1 MSGAGHDALPPEP
14 QLREAAIALR
24 DNRTDAAELLLRQF
38 LEKSP
43 RNPNAL
49 RMLAEVAIR
58 CECYSDAEGVL
69 EECLAVA
76 PHFTAARYR
85 YATLLFK
92 MNKAHRALAEIGLL
106 LENDPDN
113 FECLS
118 LKAVTLARIGD
129 YESALALHEKLI
141 AAHPE
146 RPGIWLN
153 YAAELKAAGRRDRS
167 IAVYREAIAKFP
179 HLVEAYWSLG
189 NNKTFRFE
197 AAELDAMRS
206 ELARADL
213 SDPDRCL
220 LHFTLGKVAEDAK
233 EYETSFDHY
242 AKANAIRRAQT
253 RYDAAQT
260 SALFDRIRAVFTR
273 AFLEARTGQV
283 CAARDPI
290 FVVGLPRSGSTLI
303 EQILSSHS
311 QIEATMELPNVA
323 QIVDRLDGAYP
334 EVMEALDGDVLEA
347 LGEEYVEE
355 TRAFR
360 NLGRA
365 FFIDKMPENFRYL
378 GLIHLMLPNARI
390 IDARRHPLAC
400 GFSNYRQDFETD
412 YAFTYDLADLGR
424 YWRDYAQ
431 LMAHWDEVLPG
442 RIHRVFHERLIGDP
456 EGEIRRLLD
465 YLGLPFEESC
475 LRFYENDRPVLTAS
489 SEQVRQPIFKTAL
502 EQWQNY
508 EPWLGPL
515 KHALGP
521 VLAAYPDVPPF
532 NPSVGNR

>member
-1 MSGAGHDALPPEP
+1 MTAAGPDALPPEP

-24 DNRTDAAELLLRQF
+24 DNRTGTAELLLRQF
-38 LEKSP
+38 LEENP

-49 RMLAEVAIR
+49 RMLAEIAIR
-58 CECYSDAEGVL
+58 CECLSDAQGLL
-69 EECLAVA
+69 EQCLAIA
-76 PHFTAARYR
+76 PHFVAARYR
-85 YATLLFK
+85 YATLLYK
-92 MNKAHRALAEIGLL
+92 MNKAHRALAEIALL
-106 LENDPDN
+106 LADDPGN
-113 FECLS
+113 FECRS
-118 LKAVTLARIGD
+118 LKAVVLARVGD
-129 YESALALHEKLI
+129 YESALALHEELI

-146 RPGIWLN
+146 RSGIWLN
-153 YAAELKAAGRRDRS
+153 YAAELKAAGRRDKS
-167 IAVYREAIAKFP
+167 IAVYREAIARFP

-206 ELARADL
+206 ALARPDL
-213 SDPDRCL
+213 SDLDRCL
-220 LHFTLGKVAEDAK
+220 LHFTLGKAAEDAK
-233 EYETSFDHY
+233 EYAQSFDHY
-242 AKANAIRRAQT
+242 AVANAIRHAQT
-253 RYDAAQT
+253 RYDGDQT
-260 SALFDRIRAVFTR
+260 SALFERIRAVFTR
-273 AFLEARTGQV
+273 EFLEARAAQG

-323 QIVDRLDGAYP
+323 QTVERLDGPYP
-334 EVMEALDGDVLEA
+334 DVIEALDAEVFEA

-378 GLIHLMLPNARI
+378 GLIRLMLPNARI

-400 GFSNYRQDFETD
+400 GFSNYRQDFESD
-412 YAFTYDLADLGR
+412 YAFTYDLDDLGR

-431 LMAHWDEVLPG
+431 LMAHWDAVMPG
-442 RIHRVFHERLIGDP
+442 AVHRVFHERLIEDP

-465 YLGLPFEESC
+465 FLGLPFEEAC

-489 SEQVRQPIFKTAL
+489 SEQVRQPIFKTQL

-508 EPWLGPL
+508 EPWLAPL

-521 VLAAYPDVPPF
+521 VLEAYPEVLPL
-532 NPSVGNR
+532 NSTGGNR

>member
-1 MSGAGHDALPPEP
+1 MTSPGHDALPPEP
-14 QLREAAIALR
+14 QLREAAIALG
-24 DNRTDAAELLLRQF
+24 DNRVDAAEIHLRQF
-38 LEKSP
+38 LEKNP

-58 CECYSDAEGVL
+58 CECFSDAEGLL
-69 EECLAVA
+69 EECLAIA
-76 PHFTAARYR
+76 PHYVAARYR

-92 MNKAHRALAEIGLL
+92 MNKAHRALAETDLL
-106 LENDPDN
+106 LENDPGN

-129 YESALALHEKLI
+129 YEKALALHEKLI

-167 IAVYREAIAKFP
+167 IAVYRDAIARFP
-179 HLVEAYWSLG
+179 HLIEAYWSLG

-197 AAELDAMRS
+197 DTELDAMRR
-206 ELARADL
+206 ELARAEL
-213 SDPDRCL
+213 SDADRCL
-220 LHFTLGKVAEDAK
+220 LHFTLGKAAEDAK
-233 EYETSFDHY
+233 EYEISFGHY
-242 AKANAIRRAQT
+242 AKANAIRHAQT

-260 SALFDRIRAVFTR
+260 SALFDRIRTVFT
-273 AFLEARTGQV
+273 AQFLEARATQG
-283 CAARDPI
+283 CAASDPI

-323 QIVDRLDGAYP
+323 LIVDRLDGPYP
-334 EVMEALDGDVLEA
+334 EVVGTLEGDVFEA
-347 LGEEYVEE
+347 LGEEYIEE

-378 GLIHLMLPNARI
+378 GLIRLMLPNARI

-412 YAFTYDLADLGR
+412 YAFTYDLDDLGR
-424 YWRDYAQ
+424 YWRDYVQ
-431 LMAHWDEVLPG
+431 LMAHWDQVMPG
-442 RIHRVFHERLIGDP
+442 KIHRVFHERLIEEP

-465 YLGLPFEESC
+465 FLGLPFEEAC

-489 SEQVRQPIFKTAL
+489 SEQVRQPIFKTQL

-508 EPWLGPL
+508 EPWLETL
-515 KHALGP
+515 KQALGP
-521 VLAAYPDVPPF
+521 ALTAYPEAPPL

>member
-1 MSGAGHDALPPEP
+1 MTSSGQDKLPPEP
-14 QLREAAIALR
+14 QLREAAIALGDSR
-24 DNRTDAAELLLRQF
+24 FDAAELLLRQF
-38 LEKSP
+38 LEKNP

-58 CECYSDAEGVL
+58 CECYSDAEGLL
-69 EECLAVA
+69 EECLAIA
-76 PHFTAARYR
+76 PHYLAARYR

-92 MNKAHRALAEIGLL
+92 MNKAHRALAETDIL
-106 LENDPDN
+106 LEDDPAN

-129 YESALALHEKLI
+129 YEKALALHEKLI
-141 AAHPE
+141 GDHPG

-153 YAAELKAAGRRDRS
+153 YAAELKAAGRGDRS
-167 IAVYREAIAKFP
+167 IAVYRDAIARFP
-179 HLVEAYWSLG
+179 HLIEAYWSLG

-197 AAELDAMRS
+197 EAELDAMRR

-213 SDPDRCL
+213 RDPDRCL
-220 LHFTLGKVAEDAK
+220 LHFTLGKAAEDAM
-233 EYETSFDHY
+233 EYGTSFDHY

-253 RYDAAQT
+253 RHDAAQT
-260 SALFDRIRAVFTR
+260 SALFERIRAVFTR
-273 AFLEARTGQV
+273 EFLEARAAQG
-283 CAARDPI
+283 CAANDPI

-311 QIEATMELPNVA
+311 QVEATMELPNVA
-323 QIVDRLDGAYP
+323 QIVDRLDGPYP
-334 EVMEALDGDVLEA
+334 EVVDALEGDVLEA
-347 LGEEYVEE
+347 LGEEYIEG
-355 TRAFR
+355 TRPFR

-378 GLIHLMLPNARI
+378 GLIRLMLPNARI

-400 GFSNYRQDFETD
+400 GFSNFRQDFETD
-412 YAFTYDLADLGR
+412 YAFTYDLDDLGR
-424 YWRDYAQ
+424 YWGDYAR
-431 LMAHWDEVLPG
+431 LMAHWDQVMPG
-442 RIHRVFHERLIGDP
+442 KIHRVFHERLIEEP

-465 YLGLPFEESC
+465 FLGLPFEEGC

-489 SEQVRQPIFKTAL
+489 SEQVRQPIFKTQL

-508 EPWLGPL
+508 EAWLEPL
-515 KHALGP
+515 KRALGP
-521 VLAAYPDVPPF
+521 ALTAYPDAPPL